1 LHYYSCVLT
10 FSQFSNLL
18 GTVYGQGSLVF
29 TPDGNSLLS
38 PVGNRVS
45 VFNLTKCVSISKI
58 LVCRTDIR
66 PRNTSYTLPF
76 AHRKNIVCIALNP
89 QGNLLLSVDEDG
101 QAILTI
107 FPRRISI
114 YRFSL
119 KSRVTALAF
128 SPSGDYFIVGLG
140 RKIQAWRTP
149 STPGTGTDGE
159 LEFAPFVL
167 HREYGGHYEDV
178 YNLQWSGDSRFFV
191 SASKDLTARIWSLN
205 PEEGFE
211 PTVLSGHRE
220 NVRNAWFSANQ
231 ESIYTVSKDGAL
243 FEWQYVQKPLG
254 NDADGETAP
263 GALEERWRIVK
274 REYFMQSNAKLKCA
288 CFHPSTNLLTV
299 CFSNGVF
306 SIYELP
312 SFANIHTLSIA
323 SSPISTVTINKT
335 GEWLAFGSSKAG
347 QLLVW
352 EHASESHILKQSN
365 HSDSMTALSYSP
377 KSDRI
382 ITGSGDGN
390 IKIWDVNSGFHIATF
405 TEHSS
410 AVTASQYSKRG
421 NILFTSSLDGSVR
434 AWDML
439 RYRNFRTFTAPTRLS
454 FSSLAI
460 DPSAEIVCASSLDSF
475 DIHVWSVQTGQLLDQ
490 LSGHEGPISTLAFTP
505 DGATLASGSW
515 DHTIRLW
522 SIFARTPT
530 SEPLPLTSD
539 ILSIAI
545 SSDSTQ
551 LCASTLDGN
560 LTFFSISTS
569 TATSTLSSSR
579 DVSGGRTLT
588 SRRAA
593 ASDPSTKSFTTITYS
608 ADGTCLLAGGNSKY
622 ICLYAISTLTL
633 IKKYTISINLSL
645 DGTQE
650 FLNSSAIL
658 SNGLPRDMLDADTSD
673 PSDLEDRIDR
683 SLPGV
688 KRGTKDAA
696 GRTLQR
702 PTVRVTALQFAPTGR
717 SFCAATT
724 EGLLIYSL
732 DNSYTDTFDPFDLD
746 MDVTPQNIRTI
757 LAQQEPEYLKALIM
771 SFRLADHSLIRK
783 SYESIPYPSVPL
795 LVKDLPRVYLKQLLR
810 FIAQE
815 MTGDGPSNPLTMV
828 TDSESRHRPEG
839 VASPH
844 LEFNLR
850 FLSSVLTLHGRYIKE
865 HQDEYASEL
874 RALTRGVDGVG
885 RATRKLAERNI
896 YEIDFLC
903 QSPNTTAGGSLTN
916 GHENDE
922 PENAGS
928 ETEWIGLD

>member
-1 LHYYSCVLT
+1 MRLAEAITSHVL
-10 FSQFSNLL
+10 N
-18 GTVYGQGSLVF
+18 
-29 TPDGNSLLS
+29 
-38 PVGNRVS
+38 
-45 VFNLTKCVSISKI
+45 IA
-58 LVCRTDIR
+58 
-66 PRNTSYTLPF
+66 RNTSYTLPF
-76 AHRKNIVCIALNP
+76 AHRKNIACLDLNP
-89 QGNLLLSVDEDG
+89 QGNLVLSVDEDG
-101 QAILTI
+101 RAILTI

-114 YRFSL
+114 YHFSF
-119 KSRVTALAF
+119 KSPVKALAF
-128 SPSGDYFIVGLG
+128 SPSGDYFVVGLG

-149 STPGTGTDGE
+149 STPGTGADGG

-167 HREYGGHYEDV
+167 HREYGGHHEDV
-178 YNLQWSGDSRFFV
+178 HSLQWSGDSRFFV

-220 NVRNAWFSANQ
+220 NVRNAWFSADQ
-231 ESIYTVSKDGAL
+231 ESIYTVSRDGAL
-243 FEWQYVQKPLG
+243 FQWQYVPKPLENG
-254 NDADGETAP
+254 TTGETLP
-263 GALEERWRIVK
+263 DALEERWRIVK

-288 CFHPSTNLLTV
+288 TFHPSTNLLTV

-323 SSPISTVTINKT
+323 SSPISTVTVNKS
-335 GEWLAFGSSKAG
+335 GEWLAFGSSKTG

-365 HSDSMTALSYSP
+365 HADSMTALSYSP
-377 KSDRI
+377 RSDRI
-382 ITGSGDGN
+382 ITGAGDGN
-390 IKIWDVNSGFHIATF
+390 IKIWDVSSGFHIATF

-460 DPSAEIVCASSLDSF
+460 DPSAEIVCASSHDSV

-522 SIFARTPT
+522 SIFTRTPT

-539 ILSIAI
+539 ILCLAI
-545 SSDSTQ
+545 SPDSTQ
-551 LCASTLDGN
+551 LCASTLDGA
-560 LTFFSISTS
+560 LTFFSLPTS
-569 TATSTLSSSR
+569 TATATLSGAR
-579 DVSGGRTLT
+579 DISGGRTLT
-588 SRRAA
+588 SRRTA
-593 ASDPSTKSFTTITYS
+593 ASDPATKSFTTITYS

-633 IKKYTISINLSL
+633 LKKFAVSTNLSL

-650 FLNSSAIL
+650 FLNSAAIL

-673 PSDLEDRIDR
+673 PSDLDDRVDN
-683 SLPGV
+683 SLPGA
-688 KRGTKDAA
+688 KHRTRDAA
-696 GRTLQR
+696 GRTFQR
-702 PTVRVTALQFAPTGR
+702 PRVRVTALQFAPTGR

-732 DNSYTDTFDPFDLD
+732 DTAYADTFDPFDLD
-746 MDVTPQNIRTI
+746 LDVTPQNI
-757 LAQQEPEYLKALIM
+757 LALLSQREPEPLKALVM
-771 SFRLADHSLIRK
+771 AFRLADSSLIRRC
-783 SYESIPYPSVPL
+783 YEAVPYTAIE
-795 LVKDLPRVYLKQLLR
+795 LVVRDLPRVYVGRLMR
-810 FIAQE
+810 FIAGE
-815 MTGDGPSNPLTMV
+815 MSGDAPASTVDGTAAG
-828 TDSESRHRPEG
+828 RQRPGG

-850 FLSSVLTLHGRYIKE
+850 FLSSVLALHGRYIKD

-874 RALTRGVDGVG
+874 RALTRGIDGVG
-885 RATRKLAERNI
+885 RAARRLAERNM
-896 YEIDFLC
+896 YEIEFLC
-903 QSPNTTAGGSLTN
+903 QSATTGQRTGQGPGDLLV
-916 GHENDE
+916 GHGVELESESESMGNALGHDRMITDENDGNSE
-922 PENAGS
+922 QQEEEEEEGDEAGS
-928 ETEWIGLD
+928 EAEWIGLD